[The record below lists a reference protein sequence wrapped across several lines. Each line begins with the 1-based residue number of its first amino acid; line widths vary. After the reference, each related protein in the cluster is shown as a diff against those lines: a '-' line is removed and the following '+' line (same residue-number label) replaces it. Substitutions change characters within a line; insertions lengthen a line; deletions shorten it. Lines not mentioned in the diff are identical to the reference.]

1 MDTRGPRQSRQGD
14 NLPQPPNSAARANP
28 DIQYHL
34 AVARQHLGRSADA
47 QAMLGKLP
55 GSGVSFTDRAEA
67 ERLLQDL
74 KHS

>member
-1 MDTRGPRQSRQGD
+1 MAQGEAD
-14 NLPQPPNSAARANP
+14 KAMTYLSGANSAAPANP

-34 AVARQHLGRSADA
+34 AVALQHLGRSADA
-47 QAMLGKLP
+47 QAMLEKLL